1 MKLKVL
7 HRNKFKIAATMNGSE
22 CEVETFFAEIM
33 SDSNYEASAQGLIVL
48 IERIAKEGL
57 DGLSP
62 HIWHL
67 VDNDNKIFEL
77 KKGRLRLLFF
87 KGPGDV
93 LVIAS
98 HGFIKKTQKTP
109 DNEKN
114 KAIRRKKQY
123 QKDYDSRN
131 IELIEIQEDV

>member
-7 HRNKFKIAATMNGSE
+7 HHDKFKIAATMNGTE
-22 CEVETFFAEIM
+22 CEVEAFFEESI
-33 SDSNYEASAQGLIVL
+33 SNSNYEASAEGLFVL
-48 IERIAKEGL
+48 IERIAKDGL

-62 HIWHL
+62 HVWHL
-67 VDNDNKIFEL
+67 VDKDNKIYEL
-77 KKGRLRLLFF
+77 IKGDLRLLFF
-87 KGPGDV
+87 KGPGDL

-123 QKDYDSRN
+123 QKDCDACN
-131 IELIEIQEDV
+131 IELVDE